1 MKNSLQT
8 INNVSLPT
16 KNSVKRILLGQLG
29 SNGDCLHVT
38 TIARQ
43 IKSDYPNCHLTWAIS
58 SLCRSMI
65 ENNPYV
71 DEIWEIT
78 AGNWNEIAAA
88 WYWLEQEAEDC
99 LKEGKFDEVFLTQ
112 VSPNN
117 YQNYDG
123 TTRVSHYRGYPKP
136 ITVPI
141 QNILRLRDDE
151 VENVRL
157 FAEKHNLSKCSQV
170 ILFEYTSNSLQSF
183 VTPDYAL
190 SVAQSIVSLI
200 PDCSIILSSHR
211 EINATDERIIDGSV
225 LSLRENAELTKY
237 CTLFIGCSS
246 GVTQTALSDWAK
258 PLPMIQLLL
267 GATSVYASIS
277 HDLEYWELPSD
288 QVLEMTDTPAQK
300 LIDCVYTALTKG
312 FSQARNQFYQPI
324 PLNFNFYLD
333 VMRMIVSQKEKHT
346 QVMDSILK
354 VVERYGWNEQ
364 IKHFVET
371 ELMPKV
377 KVKIQQNKSKESNKY
392 IESTQ
397 EFFLPEIAALP
408 NNQQRPFWSVM
419 IPTYNKTKHL
429 EQTLKSILD
438 QALSHE
444 EMQIEVVNDHPD
456 IELQDRMEILVKT
469 IGGNRV
475 KFYRHNQTDIGQTT
489 IFNLCLERAKGHWV
503 HILHDDDYVFTGFYE
518 KLRRGIENNPDI
530 GAAFCRH
537 YLVNENSENLSISSL
552 ERKTAGILPNYIEKV
567 ALTSSIEAASVVAKR
582 TVFEKLGG
590 YCPQA
595 LSAADW
601 EMWKRVACYYDI
613 WYEPL
618 PLACRRIDKHTWTSR
633 LIKTGGNIL
642 SARKA
647 IEITHCYLPQKYKNL
662 TGIALENFALSGII
676 LADQSFD
683 NQDYD
688 AAIKLLIESLKCSDS
703 NNVVNFCLRTLRKHK
718 QTDLIGELLTIES
731 EYKND
736 TQFQNSV
743 NKLRNT
749 YQITASIFPKII
761 IDGVFFQLYKTGI
774 ARVWKSLLEQW
785 ANTEFADHILVLD
798 RANTAPKIN
807 GIRYRTISPYNY
819 NDTESDRQILQQICD
834 EEGAELFISTY
845 YTTPIHTPSVFMAY
859 DMIAEVLGL
868 NLNEPMWREKH
879 NAIKHASAFI
889 SISENTAKDLSKF
902 FPDISLESITVAH
915 CGVDPLFSPVSENE
929 INAFKYKYGIN
940 KPYFLSGGLG
950 GYKNEILFLQAFSQL
965 INKHSFDIVASGAG
979 SQLPP
984 EWRQYTAG
992 CTFHGLQLSDA
1003 ELRLAY
1009 AGAVALVYPSQY
1021 EGFGMPVAE
1030 AMACGCPVI
1039 TTPNASLPEVGG
1051 EAVIYVKD
1059 DDIEGMTNA
1068 LCDVQ
1073 KPSLRRN
1080 LIQAGLQQSQKFS
1093 WDKMAD
1099 IVSNVLV
1106 SQTFE
1111 SLPFNLGEIN
1121 LIMFPDWN
1129 QSEDDLYVQLGEV
1142 IKALATDSHADET
1155 TLLIYVS
1162 NSDPETADGILS
1174 SIAMNLIME
1183 DEIDI
1188 TESIQIS
1195 LIEEISE
1202 KQWQTLLPHL
1212 QSRVVLE
1219 LENQEAIA
1227 KFQADT
1233 LPTFEIGL

>member
-1 MKNSLQT
+1 MKNLLQT
-8 INNVSLPT
+8 TNNISLPT
-16 KNSVKRILLGQLG
+16 KDSAKRILLGQLG
-29 SNGDCLHVT
+29 SNGDCLHAT
-38 TIARQ
+38 TLARQ

-88 WYWLEQEAEDC
+88 WYWFEQEAENC
-99 LKEGKFDEVFLTQ
+99 LKEGKFDAIFLTQ

-117 YQNYDG
+117 YQNYDS
-123 TTRVSHYRGYPKP
+123 TTRVSLYRGYPKP

-141 QNILRLRDDE
+141 QNILRLRDYE
-151 VENVRL
+151 VENVRI
-157 FAEKHNLSKCSQV
+157 FAEKHNLSKYSQV
-170 ILFEYTSNSLQSF
+170 ILFEYTSNSSQSF

-190 SVAQSIVSLI
+190 SVAQSIVSLV
-200 PDCSIILSSHR
+200 PNCSIILSSHR
-211 EINATDERIIDGSV
+211 QINTTDERIIDGSI
-225 LSLRENAELTKY
+225 LTLRENAELTKY
-237 CTLFIGCSS
+237 CTLVIGCSS

-267 GATSVYASIS
+267 GSTSVYASIA
-277 HDLEYWELPSD
+277 HDLEYWGIPSD
-288 QVLEMTDTPAQK
+288 QVLEMTDTSSQQ
-300 LIDCVYTALTKG
+300 LINCVYTTFTKG
-312 FSQARNQFYQPI
+312 FPEARNQFNQQI
-324 PLNFNFYLD
+324 PLDFNFYLTLTHIAL
-333 VMRMIVSQKEKHT
+333 VQKEKHLEA
-346 QVMDSILK
+346 MRSLLY
-354 VVERYGWNEQ
+354 VVERYGWHKQ

-377 KVKIQQNKSKESNKY
+377 KLKIQQNKSKERNKY

-397 EFFLPEIAALP
+397 EFSLPEIAALP
-408 NNQQRPFWSVM
+408 NNEQGLFWSVM
-419 IPTYNKTKHL
+419 IPTYNKFNHL
-429 EQTLKSILD
+429 EQTLKTVLD
-438 QALSHE
+438 QAPSHE

-456 IELQDRMEILVKT
+456 IELQDRMEVLVNK
-469 IGGNRV
+469 IGKNRV
-475 KFYRHNQTDIGQTT
+475 KFYRHNQTDIGQTA
-489 IFNLCLERAKGHWV
+489 IFNLCLERAKGNWV
-503 HILHDDDYVFTGFYE
+503 HILHDDDYVLPGFYE
-518 KLRRGIENNPDI
+518 KLHRGIKNNPDI

-537 YLVNENSENLSISSL
+537 YLVNENSENLSISFL
-552 ERKTAGILPNYIEKV
+552 ERETAGILTNYIEKV
-567 ALTSSIEAASVVAKR
+567 ALASSIEAVSVVAKR
-582 TVFEKLGG
+582 SVFEKLGG

-618 PLACRRIDKHTWTSR
+618 PLACRRIDKDTWTSR

-647 IEITHCYLPQKYKNL
+647 IEITHSYLPPKYKNL
-662 TGIALENFALSGII
+662 TGIALENFAISGII
-676 LADQSFD
+676 LADKSFD

-688 AAIKLLIESLKCSDS
+688 AAVKLLIESLKCSDS
-703 NNVVNFCLRTLRKHK
+703 NNVIDFCLRILRKHE

-736 TQFQNSV
+736 TQFQNLV

-774 ARVWKSLLEQW
+774 ARVWKSLLEEW
-785 ANTEFADHILVLD
+785 ASTEFAAHILFLD

-819 NDTESDRQILQQICD
+819 NDTESDRQMLQQICD

-845 YTTPIHTPSVFMAY
+845 YTTPVHTPSVFMAY
-859 DMIAEVLGL
+859 DMIPEVLGGKL
-868 NLNEPMWREKH
+868 NQPMWREKH
-879 NAIKHASAFI
+879 NAIKHASTFL
-889 SISENTAKDLSKF
+889 SISENTAKDLSEF

-915 CGVDPLFSPVSENE
+915 CGVDPLFCPASENE

-940 KPYFLSGGLG
+940 KPYFLLGGLG
-950 GYKNEILFLQAFSQL
+950 GYKNEILFLQAFAQL
-965 INKHSFDIVASGAG
+965 SNKHSFDIVATGAG
-979 SQLPP
+979 SQLSP

-1051 EAVIYVKD
+1051 DAVIYVKD
-1059 DDIEGMTNA
+1059 NDIEGMANA

-1073 KPSLRRN
+1073 KPSLRRS
-1080 LIQAGLQQSQKFS
+1080 LISAGLAQAQKFS
-1093 WDKMAD
+1093 WSKMAD
-1099 IVSNVLV
+1099 IISNVLIN
-1106 SQTFE
+1106 QTLE
-1111 SLPFNLGEIN
+1111 SLPFNLREIN
-1121 LIMFPDWN
+1121 LIMFPDWT
-1129 QSEDDLYVQLGEV
+1129 QSEYDIYMQLGEV
-1142 IKALATDSHADET
+1142 IKTLATDANADKT

-1162 NSDPETADGILS
+1162 NTDPETADLILS
-1174 SIAMNLIME
+1174 SIAMNLMIE

-1188 TESIQIS
+1188 TERMQIS
-1195 LIEEISE
+1195 LIEKLSE
-1202 KQWQTLLPHL
+1202 KQWQKLLPYL
-1212 QSRVVLE
+1212 QKRILLE
-1219 LENQEAIA
+1219 VENQEVIN
-1227 KFQADT
+1227 KFQAEK
-1233 LPTFEIGL
+1233 LPIFEL

>member
-8 INNVSLPT
+8 INNISLQT
-16 KNSVKRILLGQLG
+16 KDSAKRILLGQLG
-29 SNGDCLHVT
+29 SNGDCLHAT
-38 TIARQ
+38 TLARQ
-43 IKSDYPNCHLTWAIS
+43 IKFDYPNCHLTWAIS
-58 SLCRSMI
+58 SMCRSMI

-88 WYWLEQEAEDC
+88 WYWFEREVQNY

-123 TTRVSHYRGYPKP
+123 TTRVSLYRGYPKP

-141 QNILRLRDDE
+141 QNILRLRDNE

-170 ILFEYTSNSLQSF
+170 ILFEYASNSSQSF

-190 SVAQSIVSLI
+190 FVAQSIISLV
-200 PDCSIILSSHR
+200 PNCSIILSSHR
-211 EINATDERIIDGSV
+211 QINTTDERIIDGSI
-225 LSLRENAELTKY
+225 LTLRENAELTKY

-267 GATSVYASIS
+267 GSTSVYASIA
-277 HDLEYWELPSD
+277 HDLEYWGCPSD
-288 QVLEMTDTPAQK
+288 QILEMTDTPLQQ
-300 LIDCVYTALTKG
+300 LINCVYTTFTKG
-312 FSQARNQFYQPI
+312 FPEARNQFHQQI
-324 PLNFNFYLD
+324 PLDFNFYLTLTRIAL
-333 VMRMIVSQKEKHT
+333 VQKEKYLEA
-346 QVMDSILK
+346 MRSLLY
-354 VVERYGWNEQ
+354 VVERYGWHEQ
-364 IKHFVET
+364 IKHFIET

-377 KVKIQQNKSKESNKY
+377 KVKIKQNKSNKY

-397 EFFLPEIAALP
+397 EFSLPEIAALP
-408 NNQQRPFWSVM
+408 NNEQRPFWSVM
-419 IPTYNKTKHL
+419 IPTYNKFKHL
-429 EQTLKSILD
+429 EQTLNSVLD
-438 QALSHE
+438 QAPSHE

-456 IELQDRMEILVKT
+456 IELQDRMEVLVNK
-469 IGGNRV
+469 IGKNRV

-489 IFNLCLERAKGHWV
+489 IFNLCLERAKGNWI
-503 HILHDDDYVFTGFYE
+503 HILHDDDYVLPGFYE

-537 YLVNENSENLSISSL
+537 YLVNENSENLSISFL
-552 ERKTAGILPNYIEKV
+552 ERETAGILPNYIEKV
-567 ALTSSIEAASVVAKR
+567 ALTSSIEAVSVVAKR
-582 TVFEKLGG
+582 SVFEKLGG

-647 IEITHCYLPQKYKNL
+647 IEITHSYLPEKYKHL
-662 TGIALENFALSGII
+662 TSIALENIALAGII
-676 LADQSFD
+676 LASQNLDS
-683 NQDYD
+683 QDYE
-688 AAIKLLIESLKCSDS
+688 AAIKLVIESLKCSDS
-703 NNVVNFCLRTLRKHK
+703 NNVLEFCLRNLRKYK
-718 QTDLIGELLTIES
+718 QTDLIEELLIIES
-731 EYKND
+731 EYQD
-736 TQFQNSV
+736 DPQFQNSV

-749 YQITASIFPKII
+749 YQISVSIFPKII

-785 ANTEFADHILVLD
+785 AKTEFANHILVLD

-807 GIRYRTISPYNY
+807 GIRYRTISLYNY
-819 NDTESDRQILQQICD
+819 NDTESDRHMLQQICD

-845 YTTPIHTPSVFMAY
+845 YTTPMNTPSVFMAY
-859 DMIAEVLGL
+859 DMIPELLGV

-879 NAIKHASAFI
+879 NAINHASVFI
-889 SISENTAKDLSKF
+889 SISENTAKDLSRF
-902 FPDISLESITVAH
+902 FPSISLESITVAH
-915 CGVDPLFSPVSENE
+915 CGVVPLFSPASENE

-940 KPYFLSGGLG
+940 KPYFLLGSLG
-950 GYKNEILFLQAFSQL
+950 GYKNSILFLQAFSQL
-965 INKHSFDIVASGAG
+965 INKHSFDIVATGAG
-979 SQLPP
+979 SQLPS

-992 CTFHGLQLSDA
+992 CTFHGLELSDE
-1003 ELRLAY
+1003 ELKLAY

-1039 TTPNASLPEVGG
+1039 TTSNASLPEVGG

-1059 DDIEGMTNA
+1059 DDIQGMANA

-1080 LIQAGLQQSQKFS
+1080 LIQAGLQQAQKFS
-1093 WDKMAD
+1093 WSKMAD

-1106 SQTFE
+1106 NQTLE
-1111 SLPFNLGEIN
+1111 SLPFNLQKIN
-1121 LIMFPDWN
+1121 LIMFPDWT
-1129 QSEDDLYVQLGEV
+1129 QSEDDLYVQLGDV
-1142 IKALATDSHADET
+1142 IKALATDDHADQT
-1155 TLLIYVS
+1155 TLLIYG
-1162 NSDPETADGILS
+1162 NNTTTETADLILS
-1174 SIAMNLIME
+1174 SIAMNLMIE

-1188 TESIQIS
+1188 TESIHIS
-1195 LIEEISE
+1195 LMEEISE
-1202 KQWQTLLPHL
+1202 KQWQKLVPSL
-1212 QSRVVLE
+1212 QSRIVLE
-1219 LENQEAIA
+1219 VENQEAIS
-1227 KFQADT
+1227 KFQAER
-1233 LPTFEIGL
+1233 LPSRGWCK